1 MNKLTFFPKN
11 TIGIFDSGV
20 GGLSVLREIR
30 NQVPDSPIIYFGDQF
45 HVPYGQ
51 RELDEVYSLSRVIT
65 QFLLNLGAG
74 IIVVACNTASA
85 AALYPLREEFQGIPF
100 VGMEPAVKPA
110 AEKTHSGKVG
120 VLATPATFQS
130 KLYNSVVERFAKN
143 VKIYQNTCSGLVQ
156 EIEKGN
162 FSGIE
167 TRNILENALYP
178 MLENE
183 IDSIV
188 LGCTH
193 YPFVIPL
200 IKEIVGPDVTV
211 IDPAPAVA
219 KQTMRILSKDIDS
232 GANKNKNN
240 TILLTSGSI
249 KEFKN
254 FINLIDINN
263 YEIHQV
269 KWSQDK
275 SEINIVH
282 EK

>member
-183 IDSIV
+183 IDSVV

>member
-1 MNKLTFFPKN
+1 
-11 TIGIFDSGV
+11 
-20 GGLSVLREIR
+20 
-30 NQVPDSPIIYFGDQF
+30 
-45 HVPYGQ
+45 
-51 RELDEVYSLSRVIT
+51 
-65 QFLLNLGAG
+65 
-74 IIVVACNTASA
+74 
-85 AALYPLREEFQGIPF
+85 
-100 VGMEPAVKPA
+100 
-110 AEKTHSGKVG
+110 
-120 VLATPATFQS
+120 
-130 KLYNSVVERFAKN
+130 
-143 VKIYQNTCSGLVQ
+143 
-156 EIEKGN
+156 
-162 FSGIE
+162 
-167 TRNILENALYP
+167 
-178 MLENE
+178 
-183 IDSIV
+183 